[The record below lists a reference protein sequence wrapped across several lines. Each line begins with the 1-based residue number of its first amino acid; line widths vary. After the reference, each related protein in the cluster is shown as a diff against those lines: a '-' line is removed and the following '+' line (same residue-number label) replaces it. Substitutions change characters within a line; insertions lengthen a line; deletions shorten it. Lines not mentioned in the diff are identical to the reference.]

1 MAPLVS
7 TRSVAIAASRLPGL
21 RRIPVLKLLAVA
33 EIGLLAHSH
42 VMRLTPDER
51 RRLLRLMRT
60 ARGRPS
66 SLSALQRDELA
77 DLVAKLE
84 PRLLAGEAV
93 GRLSP
98 IPIPRRIT
106 HGPRKRR

>member
-1 MAPLVS
+1 
-7 TRSVAIAASRLPGL
+7 VAIAASRLPGI
-21 RRIPVLKLLAVA
+21 RRIPVIKLLAIS

-51 RRLLRLMRT
+51 RRLVRLMGT

-66 SLSALQRDELA
+66 SLNDDERHELA
-77 DLVAKLE
+77 DLVSKLE